1 MHLWLIFNFNS
12 QVCYPWSDIYLS
24 KQIKNVLTSP
34 KFANGL
40 ICICL
45 QGKSIE
51 TTQKTVIQKHGMQSL
66 GKVASVRR
74 VPPPANL
81 PSLKAENSGN
91 DPNVNLVPAGGQ
103 GWGSKAEEMT
113 PDGSSTPQ
121 EVTPT
126 PTPPLDL
133 TLKASVLAFCC

>member
-1 MHLWLIFNFNS
+1 
-12 QVCYPWSDIYLS
+12 
-24 KQIKNVLTSP
+24 
-34 KFANGL
+34 
-40 ICICL
+40 
-45 QGKSIE
+45 
-51 TTQKTVIQKHGMQSL
+51 MQSL

-133 TLKASVLAFCC
+133 TPKVGLFPCEVYCRSVCYMMILTIKDCNS

>member
-1 MHLWLIFNFNS
+1 
-12 QVCYPWSDIYLS
+12 
-24 KQIKNVLTSP
+24 
-34 KFANGL
+34 
-40 ICICL
+40 
-45 QGKSIE
+45 
-51 TTQKTVIQKHGMQSL
+51 MQSL

-113 PDGSSTPQ
+113 QDGGALTPQ

-126 PTPPLDL
+126 PTPPLDHTPKVGCL
-133 TLKASVLAFCC
+133 SVCLYVFVSVYLSFYHFLSG

>member
-1 MHLWLIFNFNS
+1 MSACDQHVSIFR
-12 QVCYPWSDIYLS
+12 
-24 KQIKNVLTSP
+24 
-34 KFANGL
+34 
-40 ICICL
+40 
-45 QGKSIE
+45 GKSIE

-126 PTPPLDL
+126 PTPPLDH
-133 TLKASVLAFCC
+133 TPKVHYYYY